1 MNNRDFF
8 QTVVNLLGEF
18 RANGASRVVVNFSGE
33 RDRQLADGFVL
44 NQDPAR
50 SEFYK
55 DPEPKHPMFEALI
68 FVLAKTVHL
77 CPGQGTLVEF
87 RLDNDTMRVGTR
99 AIPGSAYRCSKPF
112 PTTELH
118 PGVLAMEA

>member
-1 MNNRDFF
+1 MSNRDFL
-8 QTVVNLLGEF
+8 QTVVRLLGEF
-18 RANGASRVVVNFSGE
+18 RANGARRVVINFSGE

-44 NQDPAR
+44 NEDPAR

-55 DPEPKHPMFEALI
+55 ASELKHSTFELLT

-87 RLDNDTMRVGTR
+87 RLDNDTTRVGKR
-99 AIPGSAYRCSKPF
+99 AIPGSAYRCGNPF
-112 PTTELH
+112 PTTELNRR
-118 PGVLAMEA
+118 VLAMEA